1 MVLGAWCLLPLACLV
16 LLLLVLLGAAIR
28 VLPRADFGSGQSDGN
43 GERK

>member
-1 MVLGAWCLLPLACLV
+1 LLPLACLV
-16 LLLLVLLGAAIR
+16 LLLLLLLLLLGAAIR